1 MGFSSLLKNKE
12 FKNAGWLI
20 GGKVIQMILS
30 LFVGVITARYLGP
43 SNYGLISYGS
53 AYVSF
58 FSAICSLGINSVII
72 KNFIDNPDEQ
82 GETIGSALVMRL
94 ISSFLSILMI
104 IGIVSI
110 LDRDEPTTII
120 VVALC
125 SLGLL
130 FNIFETFNYWF
141 QYQYKSK
148 ITAIATLIAYILT
161 SVYKIVLLILNKDV
175 LWFAFSTT
183 LDYIV
188 VAIVLLIFYKK
199 YGGAKL
205 SFSRKKSK
213 ELLRIS
219 YHFILSAMMV
229 AIYGQTDKLMLKQM
243 LNEEIVGFYTI
254 ATAVCTMWTFVLHAI
269 IDSMYPTIL
278 DLKFKNQEQYEK
290 KNRQL
295 YAITFYVSCFVS
307 ILFTLLGDFVIRI
320 LYGTEYLPAADML
333 KVITWYTAF
342 SYLGVARNAWIV
354 SEGHQRYLKYMYI
367 CAAVLNV
374 ILNLIFIPLWG
385 GVGAAAASLI
395 TQVFTSMILPLLFK
409 DMRPNVKL
417 MMEAIFFRKLR

>member
-161 SVYKIVLLILNKDV
+161 SVYKIVLLVLNKDV

-254 ATAVCTMWTFVLHAI
+254 ATAVCTMWTFVLQAI

-342 SYLGVARNAWIV
+342 S
-354 SEGHQRYLKYMYI
+354 
-367 CAAVLNV
+367 
-374 ILNLIFIPLWG
+374 
-385 GVGAAAASLI
+385 
-395 TQVFTSMILPLLFK
+395 
-409 DMRPNVKL
+409 
-417 MMEAIFFRKLR
+417 